1 VSQLT
6 RTLSERI
13 ADAMLADQPRL
24 RGRLRA
30 LTMRGDGRD
39 GRPGRGPGRNGH
51 GPGDPAER
59 DLERL
64 AQDIERSVARRRRRE
79 SSRPQPRFAL
89 DLPVLA
95 KREEIASAIREH
107 QVVVVCGET
116 GSGKTTQLPQICLD
130 LGRGVAGMIGHTQPR
145 RIAART
151 VAARISEEL
160 GRPLGSTVGYKVRFG
175 DQTGPDTM
183 IKVMTDGI
191 LLAETQTDRNLW
203 QYDTLII
210 DEAHER
216 SLNIDFLLGYLK
228 HLLPRRPDLKVIVTS
243 ATIDP
248 QRFAKHFARGGVDA
262 PIVEVSGRTYPVEVR
277 YRPIVDHDPDD
288 EERNQELAIL
298 DAVDELARE
307 GGNGDILVFLSGER
321 EIRNAAEALRKHHPE
336 GTQIL
341 PLYARLSPA
350 EQMRAFQPH
359 PGRRIVLATN
369 VAETSL
375 TVPGIRYVVDTGKAR
390 ISRYSARTKVQRLPI
405 EPISQASA
413 DQRKGRCG
421 RVAEGIC
428 IRLYSEEDFNQRPRF
443 TEPEILRTN
452 LASVIL
458 QMKALRLGAIEE
470 FPFIEPPDGRMIRDG
485 YETLQELGAIDAE
498 GNLTEIG
505 RRLAKLPIDPR
516 VGRMLLAG
524 AEEGVL
530 EEVLVIASA
539 LSVQDPR
546 DRPMDKQEQA
556 DQAHARFKSESSDF
570 LTLLN
575 LWRAYQD
582 ESRRLSR
589 NKLRSWCHD
598 HFLSFNRMR
607 EWEEVHHQLREMV
620 GEMGLRQANRPA
632 EAADAVHR
640 ALLSGLLSNVAQKGE
655 GYEYQGARGTKVSI
669 FPASALFK
677 KSPKWIAAA
686 EIVQTTRLYARTVA
700 KVEPEWIERLAQHVV
715 KRSYSDIHWQEET
728 GQVCA
733 FERVTLYGLV
743 LAPRRRVHYGP
754 IDPRAAR
761 EVFIHRALVEGDYR
775 SKGAFQEH
783 NRKVIEEVK
792 RLEAKARRSD
802 LLADAKAMYAFYDAR
817 IPEHVYSAGIFEK
830 WRREA
835 ERENP
840 RLLYMT
846 PRDVMV
852 KEVGDLSPELYP
864 DHVPVGGSRLQLDY
878 KLDPGEADDG
888 VTLNV
893 PLEALAQIDPVRCEW
908 VVPGLVREKVHV
920 LLKTLPKQY
929 RTRLDPLAQT
939 AEQVAAAMP
948 YGRGPFLDAL
958 GEAVL
963 KVRGVEVPRSA
974 WQVRALPPH
983 LSLNIRVLDDHGKE
997 IAQGRDAA
1005 ELQQRLA
1012 GRMRRALAGMA
1023 RSEFGREGIREWN
1036 FGDLPETYEVVKNGA
1051 KVVCYP
1057 ALVDRGSD
1065 VQLTLLESPE
1075 AAAAATRAG
1084 VRRLFIIEAAREM
1097 EHYLKGQPQVEKM
1110 VVLHAPIGRARDLRA
1125 MLVELIAEQTFLA
1138 GQPEVR
1144 TQAEFQVRLA
1154 QHWGRIGKVARE
1166 VINLAE
1172 SIFTAK
1178 HGIDVRLAEKHP
1190 PAWGPAVTDMRQQLQ
1205 GLFFKGFL
1213 GAVPMEHLREYP
1225 RYIAGMQTRLRKLA
1239 NAGLQ
1244 RDQRWMQELAP
1255 HWRRVVEVWTL
1266 LNQPDGAARV
1276 NPAEFSAYRWMV
1288 EEFRISLFAQ
1298 ELGTKTPVSAK
1309 RLEEKWAGVLR
1320 RV

>member
-1 VSQLT
+1 MIDALEP
-6 RTLSERI
+6 LAKRI
-13 ADAMLADQPRL
+13 DDAMLADRPRL
-24 RGRLRA
+24 RGRLRS
-30 LTMRGDGRD
+30 LRGQAGR
-39 GRPGRGPGRNGH
+39 
-51 GPGDPAER
+51 ER

-64 AQDIERSVARRRRRE
+64 AQEIERSAQRRQRRE
-79 SSRPQPRFAL
+79 ASRPQPKFCL

-95 KREEIASAIREH
+95 KREEIAKAISEH
-107 QVVVVCGET
+107 QVVVICGET

-130 LGRGVAGMIGHTQPR
+130 LGRGVAGVIGHTQPR

-151 VAARISEEL
+151 VAARISQEL
-160 GRPLGSTVGYKVRFG
+160 GRPLGSTVGFKVRFG

-183 IKVMTDGI
+183 IKVMTDGV

-216 SLNIDFLLGYLK
+216 SLNIDFLLGYLR
-228 HLLPRRPDLKVIVTS
+228 HLLPRRPDLKVIITS

-248 QRFAKHFARGGVDA
+248 QRFARHFAQHGVDA

-277 YRPIVDHDPDD
+277 YRPVTDFDPDD

-298 DAVDELARE
+298 EAVDELARV
-307 GGNGDILVFLSGER
+307 GGHGDILVFLSGER

-375 TVPGIRYVVDTGKAR
+375 TVPGIRYVVDTGLAR

-458 QMKALRLGAIEE
+458 QMKALKLGAIED
-470 FPFIEPPDGRMIRDG
+470 FPFVEPPDGRMIRDG
-485 YETLQELGAIDAE
+485 YETLQELGAMDAE

-516 VGRMLLAG
+516 IGRMLLAG

-530 EEVLVIASA
+530 GEVLVIASA

-556 DQAHARFKSESSDF
+556 DQAHARFKSEGSDF
-570 LTLLN
+570 FTLLN

-582 ESRRLSR
+582 EARRLSR
-589 NKLRSWCHD
+589 NKLRGWCHE

-607 EWEEVHHQLREMV
+607 EWEEVHHQLHAMI
-620 GEMGLRQANRPA
+620 GEMRLATANRPRA
-632 EAADAVHR
+632 ERDAADAVHK

-655 GYEYQGARGTKVSI
+655 GYEYLGARGTKVSI
-669 FPASALFK
+669 FPASVLFK
-677 KSPKWIAAA
+677 KNPKWIAAA
-686 EIVQTTRLYARTVA
+686 EIVQTTKLYARTVA

-733 FERVTLYGLV
+733 FERVTLYGIV

-792 RLEAKARRSD
+792 RLEAKARKSD
-802 LLADAKAMYAFYDAR
+802 LLADARAMYAFYDAR

-835 ERENP
+835 ERESP
-840 RLLYMT
+840 RLLHMS

-852 KEVGDLSPELYP
+852 KEVGDLSPERYP
-864 DHVPVGGSRLQLDY
+864 DHVPVGGSRLRLDY
-878 KLDPGEADDG
+878 KLEPGEADDG

-908 VVPGLVREKVHV
+908 VVPGLVQEKVHF
-920 LLKTLPKQY
+920 LLKTLPKQH
-929 RTRLDPLAQT
+929 RTQLDPLAQT
-939 AEQVAAAMP
+939 AEKVAAAMP

-974 WQVRALPPH
+974 WQVRGLPAH

-1012 GRMRRALAGMA
+1012 GRMRKALAGMA
-1023 RSEFGREGIREWN
+1023 RSEFGREGIKEWN
-1036 FGDLPETYEVVKNGA
+1036 FGELPDRYEVVKNGA
-1051 KVVCYP
+1051 RVVSYP

-1084 VRRLFIIEAAREM
+1084 VRRLFIIEAAKEM

-1154 QHWGRIGKVARE
+1154 QHWGRIGKVARD

-1172 SIFTAK
+1172 AIFTAK
-1178 HGIDVRLAEKHP
+1178 HGIDVKLAEKHP

-1213 GAVPMEHLREYP
+1213 GAVPLEHLREYP

-1255 HWRRVVEVWTL
+1255 HWRRVIEVWTL

-1288 EEFRISLFAQ
+1288 EELRISLFAQ
-1298 ELGTKTPVSAK
+1298 ELGTKSPVSAK